1 LRISFFTGFSV
12 HNFEDHCHNLV
23 AMKKYYN
30 NDGGSSILICP
41 HLLKSFQKVGK
52 KCRVIQQK

>member
-12 HNFEDHCHNLV
+12 HDFEDHCHNLV

-41 HLLKSFQKVGK
+41 HLLKGVSSKNFQKVGK
-52 KCRVIQQK
+52 KV